1 MNSQPISRSATDTYR
16 TLTSKRKHLLILFI
30 FILGLVFIVG
40 VSFGTISIPIDSVI
54 KAILNGI
61 GFQLEVEYIYQII
74 IFNVRLPRVLIA
86 ILTGASLSVAGC
98 IIQAIFRNPLASPYV
113 LGLNSGAS
121 FAAGIAVIG
130 VFGVAAYI
138 VMPIVTFIGVI
149 GVLFLTLGIAADR
162 GVLNPSKLIL
172 AGVAIASF
180 FTSLTSFTKYLAG
193 EKLAVIVFWMLG
205 GLTGLGWDEL
215 TIMFVTL
222 IPLLTATVLLS
233 GWLNTL
239 LLGEEI
245 AKGVGL
251 NVNRV
256 RWILFILVGGLV
268 GITISYIGPVGFVG
282 LVIPH
287 MCRLLIGSDH
297 RYLIP
302 ASILLGA
309 SFLVLVDLLAR
320 ILIIPAELPLGAI
333 TGVIGAPYFIYLLKT
348 RGKSLWW

>member
-1 MNSQPISRSATDTYR
+1 MSTTATRVYQK
-16 TLTSKRKHLLILFI
+16 LTRRRRHLLFLFI
-30 FILGLVFIVG
+30 FILIIAFITG
-40 VSFGTISIPIDSVI
+40 VSYGTVNIPIDSVI
-54 KAILNGI
+54 KSILNGI
-61 GFQLEVEYIYQII
+61 GFNFPVENIYQII

-86 ILTGASLSVAGC
+86 ILAGASLSVSGC

-130 VFGVAAYI
+130 VLGVAAYVI
-138 VMPIVTFIGVI
+138 MPIITFIGVI
-149 GVLFLTLGIAADR
+149 AVLFLTLGIASDR
-162 GVLNPSKLIL
+162 GVINPSKLIL

-193 EKLAVIVFWMLG
+193 EKLSVIVFWMLG
-205 GLTGLGWDEL
+205 GLTGLGWSEL
-215 TIMFVTL
+215 TIMFVT
-222 IPLLTATVLLS
+222 ITPLLIATVLLS

-239 LLGEEI
+239 LIGEEI

-251 NVNRV
+251 NVNKI
-256 RWILFILVGGLV
+256 RWLLFMLIGGLIGV
-268 GITISYIGPVGFVG
+268 TISFIGPVGFVG

-309 SFLVLVDLLAR
+309 SFLVFVDLLAR

-333 TGVIGAPYFIYLLKT
+333 TGVIGAPYFIYLLKK
-348 RGKSLWW
+348 RGKFLWW